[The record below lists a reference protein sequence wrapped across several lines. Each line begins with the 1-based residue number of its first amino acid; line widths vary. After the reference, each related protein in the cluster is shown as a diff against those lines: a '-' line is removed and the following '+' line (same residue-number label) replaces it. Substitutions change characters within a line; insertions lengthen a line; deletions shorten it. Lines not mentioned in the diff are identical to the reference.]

1 MDAVTKMVILGFSFL
16 MIVVSFLIGWSQ
28 KKKASDAKSF
38 FGGTALFGPAT
49 VSLSTIAAV
58 ASAFAIVGVPG
69 LIYSFGNTMALWML
83 SSGAFAMAYLMIGK
97 KVRAMAEVGSVAS
110 LGDISDLRFKN
121 HKGIKALLSIIIFI
135 GAIAYLASQISAC
148 SALFAHLLGWNPMV
162 AGFVIFGILTAY
174 TALSGEAGGILTQA
188 FQGFIMVAAGIIMIF
203 IFFRMTGGF
212 ENVYQVVSTAGTV
225 TGTVDGVEVSKTFSS
240 SMMDG
245 WGVLPGSIAMTWM
258 IIPII
263 GTVGQPSVLTR
274 MYALKN
280 PADMPKLAL
289 YGALGHMVVGF
300 FAICMGYAALY
311 LVGIGEIAPL
321 VKGDNAIFVVADNS
335 GLFAQLLVYAAIL
348 AASLSTASMFLT
360 LSANIISRDL
370 PSAFGINLEINRQI
384 KLSQSM
390 TVVIGI
396 CAILFAMTSG
406 EAVAILGTFG
416 WGTLMSASFPVF
428 IIGLLWKGASS
439 KGVFAGLSAAL
450 VMNVVALVLNQSGF
464 KWPGGMPWYVNV
476 ITLAITV
483 TVVVSL
489 FTQKDAKEKLD
500 EKVELVIDL

>member
-1 MDAVTKMVILGFSFL
+1 MDP
-16 MIVVSFLIGWSQ
+16 MI
-28 KKKASDAKSF
+28 
-38 FGGTALFGPAT
+38 
-49 VSLSTIAAV
+49 
-58 ASAFAIVGVPG
+58 
-69 LIYSFGNTMALWML
+69 
-83 SSGAFAMAYLMIGK
+83 
-97 KVRAMAEVGSVAS
+97 
-110 LGDISDLRFKN
+110 
-121 HKGIKALLSIIIFI
+121 
-135 GAIAYLASQISAC
+135 
-148 SALFAHLLGWNPMV
+148 
-162 AGFVIFGILTAY
+162 AGFLIFGILTAY

-188 FQGFIMVAAGIIMIF
+188 FQGLIMVAAGVIMIF
-203 IFFRMTGGF
+203 IFFSMTGGF
-212 ENVYQVVSTAGTV
+212 GNVYDVIASAGTV
-225 TGTVDGVEVSKTFSS
+225 TATVDGVEVSKSLSS
-240 SMMDG
+240 SMLDG

-274 MYALKN
+274 MYALKD

-311 LVGIGEIAPL
+311 LVGTGQVAPL
-321 VKGDNAIFVVADNS
+321 VKGDNAIFVVADHS

-370 PSAFGINLEINRQI
+370 PSALGLKLEIKKQINLSRA
-384 KLSQSM
+384 M

-396 CAILFAMTSG
+396 CAILFALTSG

-439 KGVFAGLSAAL
+439 KGVFAGLASAL
-450 VMNVVALVLNQSGF
+450 VMNVGALLMNQSGF

-476 ITLAITV
+476 ITLAIVITV
-483 TVVVSL
+483 IVSL
-489 FTQKDAKEKLD
+489 ATKKDAEEKL
-500 EKVELVIDL
+500 EPKVELVIDL

>member
-1 MDAVTKMVILGFSFL
+1 MTGMTKTVILGFSL
-16 MIVVSFLIGWSQ
+16 VMIIISFLIGWSQ
-28 KKKASDAKSF
+28 KKKANDAKSF
-38 FGGTALFGPAT
+38 FGGTALFGPLT

-83 SSGAFAMAYLMIGK
+83 SSAAFAMAYMIIGK

-110 LGDISDLRFKN
+110 LGDISDLRFNK

-135 GAIAYLASQISAC
+135 GAIAYLASQISAV
-148 SALFAHLLGWNPMV
+148 SALFGHLLGWNPML
-162 AGFVIFGILTAY
+162 AGFVIFGILTVY
-174 TALSGEAGGILTQA
+174 TAISGEAGGILTQA
-188 FQGFIMVAAGIIMIF
+188 FQGFIMVAAGIIMIV
-203 IFFRMTGGF
+203 IFFSMTGGF
-212 ENVYQVVSTAGTV
+212 ENVYEVVVKAGTV
-225 TGTVDGVEVSKTFSS
+225 TGNVDGAEVTKSFSS
-240 SMMDG
+240 KMMDG

-274 MYALKN
+274 MYALKD

-311 LVGIGEIAPL
+311 LVGTGAIAPL
-321 VKGDNAIFVVADNS
+321 AKGDNAIFVVADQS
-335 GLFAQLLVYAAIL
+335 GLVAQLLVYAAIL

-370 PSAFGINLEINRQI
+370 PSALGMALEPQKQINISRV
-384 KLSQSM
+384 M
-390 TVVIGI
+390 TFVIGI
-396 CAILFAMTSG
+396 CSILFAISSG

-439 KGVFAGLSAAL
+439 KGVFAGLFSAL
-450 VMNVVALVLNQSGF
+450 IMNVGALIMNQSGF

-476 ITLAITV
+476 ITLAIVITV
-483 TVVVSL
+483 AVSL
-489 FTQKDAKEKLD
+489 ATQKEAYQELD
-500 EKVELVIDL
+500 SKVEMVIDL